1 MRTLI
6 KIVLSPEQ
14 RARVRQAMDQI
25 VLNLRGPAPE
35 IWSKPVFIHIPK
47 AAGSSVL
54 AAGAAYTKWH
64 QPYSYYEG
72 FFRADRR
79 ITLSFAVVRHPYDRF
94 LSAFAYLRGGGM
106 NGYDRWW
113 AQRHMPEGIDANA
126 FARRLPEAPSLLA
139 GMHFKPQMHFLR
151 ARDGS
156 VGVDRILYFER
167 LAQDWPDFARSAG
180 LAPELPHVNRSLRP
194 DRVLSAEAMAAL
206 DRAYAEDFAGLGY
219 AHGAGWQD
227 APFA

>member
-1 MRTLI
+1 MRRLI
-6 KIVLSPEQ
+6 KIALSPEQ
-14 RARVRQAMDQI
+14 RARMRYIMDQI
-25 VLNLRGPAPE
+25 TLNLRGPAPE
-35 IWSKPVFIHIPK
+35 IWSRPVFIHIPK

-64 QPYSYYEG
+64 QPYSYYER
-72 FFRADRR
+72 FFRPDRR

-106 NGYDRWW
+106 NGFDRGW
-113 AQRHMPEGIDANA
+113 AQRHMPEGIDAAA
-126 FARRLPEAPSLLA
+126 FARRLPDAPRLLS
-139 GMHFKPQMHFLR
+139 GMHFQPQMHFLR

-167 LAQDWPDFARSAG
+167 LAEDWPEFARGAG
-180 LAPELPHVNRSLRP
+180 LTPELPHVNRSLRP
-194 DRVLSAEAMAAL
+194 DDALSPEAMAAL
-206 DRAYAEDFAGLGY
+206 DRAYAEDFEALGY
-219 AHGAGWQD
+219 ARGAGWQE